1 MVLVHYPKIGLIL
14 LKSYVARDRRPSS
27 SHVATGPVLRD
38 LASGPAAPLL
48 TVNAD
53 AWPTSQKLGLATRLL
68 GAGFRGRQKRLE
80 ARNQARN
87 CVVDALQGED
97 DAAADKAIRLVP
109 HFVGG
114 LTRNAPGRRKRTS
127 DGDETD
133 AFDEE
138 EDACII
144 EDDAEVLNALDARL
158 ARTLPARSED
168 WASNE
173 FDEVGKS
180 RARNDASALGA
191 AYGSCGAPRLL
202 ALLSRRI
209 PALKD
214 TLGRSVR
221 LRAAVGAS
229 QSRTP

>member
-1 MVLVHYPKIGLIL
+1 MI
-14 LKSYVARDRRPSS
+14 
-27 SHVATGPVLRD
+27 
-38 LASGPAAPLL
+38 
-48 TVNAD
+48 
-53 AWPTSQKLGLATRLL
+53 
-68 GAGFRGRQKRLE
+68 
-80 ARNQARN
+80 
-87 CVVDALQGED
+87 DALQGDD

-133 AFDEE
+133 AFDEADE
-138 EDACII
+138 ICI
-144 EDDAEVLNALDARL
+144 EDDAEVLNALETRL
-158 ARTLPARSED
+158 SRTLPARSED

-173 FDEVGKS
+173 FVEVGKS

-191 AYGSCGAPRLL
+191 AYGACGAPRLL

-221 LRAAVGAS
+221 RGLRAAAVGVRSPRTTTTPRAVSLQMTSRPTVGCWEEGS
-229 QSRTP
+229 QHFEPKVEAVARRLPLHL

>member
-1 MVLVHYPKIGLIL
+1 MVYEALVCNGTGTLSEEWSDTAEKLCRAGQAPFV
-14 LKSYVARDRRPSS
+14 VACGDWARTRGISR
-27 SHVATGPVLRD
+27 AAL
-38 LASGPAAPLL
+38 AAPLL
-48 TVNAD
+48 TVNAE

-80 ARNQARN
+80 ARNQAQRS
-87 CVVDALQGED
+87 VVDALQGED

-133 AFDEE
+133 AFDDE
-138 EDACII
+138 EDVLAI

-180 RARNDASALGA
+180 RARNDASALG
-191 AYGSCGAPRLL
+191 PR
-202 ALLSRRI
+202 
-209 PALKD
+209 
-214 TLGRSVR
+214 TV
-221 LRAAVGAS
+221 RAARLAY
-229 QSRTP
+229 